1 MRLSRE
7 MLKKSWFHIA
17 LLTFFGVAIA
27 LLMFLDYFNLE
38 KIVFFSNAGF
48 LFDYTWKGRLFL
60 LFFIWLF
67 ILESFLN
74 LDSLKEENLNNRHR
88 SRLKIAIILVCAA
101 IPLIYIVAINFLG
114 LDQVVLGVGDLL
126 RGDYWRTIVG
136 ANWGNSLQGDWPMSL
151 EYVVFTVSFLPTI
164 LLAYGKKGLS
174 VFALSAALV
183 AGVAIVYMI
192 DTMFPYGTFM
202 PFQAFALPT
211 AACAAVLL
219 QALGIPFTMA
229 YTPGYSAPIISVT
242 ANGISI
248 PTSVAWPCAGVHSL
262 FLYTIIILLLFRKSD
277 ISGTR
282 KLAYFIAGAAGTYFM
297 NILRIVSYFVILIN
311 QGQEPALIF
320 HNVYGE
326 LYFFSFIL
334 AYIILIVGIQKYRL
348 IEKAKLLISKRSYH
362 LPTLEK
368 ST

>member
-1 MRLSRE
+1 
-7 MLKKSWFHIA
+7 
-17 LLTFFGVAIA
+17 
-27 LLMFLDYFNLE
+27 MFLDYFNLE

-67 ILESFLN
+67 FLESFLN
-74 LDSLKEENLNNRHR
+74 LDSLKEKNLNNGHR
-88 SRLKIAIILVCAA
+88 SRLRIALILVCAV
-101 IPLIYIVAINFLG
+101 IPLIYIIAVNFLG
-114 LDQVVLGVGDLL
+114 LDQVVLGVGEFL
-126 RGDYWRTIVG
+126 RGDYWRTVVG
-136 ANWGNSLQGDWPMSL
+136 ANWVNSLQGDWPMSL
-151 EYVVFTVSFLPTI
+151 EYVVFTVSFLATI

-174 VFALSAALV
+174 MFALTAALV
-183 AGVAIVYMI
+183 AGIAIVYMI
-192 DTMFPYGTFM
+192 DTMFPYGNFM

-219 QALGIPFTMA
+219 QALGIPFTLSYSA
-229 YTPGYSAPIISVT
+229 GYSAPIISVT
-242 ANGISI
+242 ANGIPT

-282 KLAYFIAGAAGTYFM
+282 KSIYFIVGAAGTYFM
-297 NILRIVSYFVILIN
+297 NILRIVSYFVILLN

-326 LYFFSFIL
+326 FYFFTFIL
-334 AYIILIVGIQKYRL
+334 LYIILIVAIQKYKVV
-348 IEKAKLLISKRSYH
+348 EKIRTVLFKKKLPSIPQVS
-362 LPTLEK
+362 
-368 ST
+368 